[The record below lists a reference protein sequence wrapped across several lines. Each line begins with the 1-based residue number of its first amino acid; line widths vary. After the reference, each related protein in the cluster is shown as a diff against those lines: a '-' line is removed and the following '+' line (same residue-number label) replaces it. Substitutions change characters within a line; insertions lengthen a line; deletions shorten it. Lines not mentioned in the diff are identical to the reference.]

1 MTALEEALIISRR
14 VILCRALRASSGEGT
29 VVKGGRSRFGQSDGC
44 NVPWCRSTYP
54 ARARRAKA
62 LTNTRLQTSQEGREI
77 LTQPRLVSTSPDTPR
92 LKAREPPLPSAES
105 TPGLFPAQVGK
116 MGKGPAYRR
125 LQVALSRNNVT
136 RSDHM
141 RLLAVPGVTLGRSSC
156 RSFPADLDSDSAA
169 VGRSRAVFK

>member
-92 LKAREPPLPSAES
+92 LKAREPPLP
-105 TPGLFPAQVGK
+105 QVGK